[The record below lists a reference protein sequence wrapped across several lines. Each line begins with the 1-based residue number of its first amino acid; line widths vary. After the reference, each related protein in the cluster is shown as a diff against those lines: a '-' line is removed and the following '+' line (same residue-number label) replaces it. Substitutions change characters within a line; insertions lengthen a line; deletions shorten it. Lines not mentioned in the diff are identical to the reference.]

1 MVRKLSKI
9 GLWVLL
15 GSVFL
20 IGFVRVFP
28 MHFFRGLLILGSFWA
43 LRLIWTKSRRLKRDP
58 LLGGEALLSLIQ
70 HNRDTI
76 TRWETNAKK
85 IIRALEDLR
94 QTASP
99 KEATPEETTLESN
112 IERQQAY
119 LSALDR
125 LNAVV
130 ESTGSSLKSMNDVFR
145 ALNVTKNGASTGNPS
160 GTLKKLAKEI
170 RMLEKKI
177 RDFSKTLENLSGN
190 EDDLQKILN
199 TLKSIE

>member
-1 MVRKLSKI
+1 MVRKLIKI
-9 GLWVLL
+9 GLWALL

-28 MHFFRGLLILGSFWA
+28 MHFFRGLLILGFFLA
-43 LRLIWTKSRRLKRDP
+43 LRLIWTKSKRRKRDP

-99 KEATPEETTLESN
+99 KEATSEETTLESN
-112 IERQQAY
+112 LERQHAY

-130 ESTGSSLKSMNDVFR
+130 ESTGSSLKSKNDVFR
-145 ALNVTKNGASTGNPS
+145 ALNLTKNGSSTGTPS
-160 GTLKKLAKEI
+160 GNLKHLAKEI

-177 RDFSKTLENLSGN
+177 RDFSKALENLAGN
-190 EDDLQKILN
+190 EDDLQKIH
-199 TLKSIE
+199 TALKSME